1 MLRRVRTTKN
11 LAKRIDME
19 YFARPFPMR
28 RWRFWLS
35 VAIPALGLIWLVA
48 HWVVS
53 PEPFASGPVSPSH
66 AAFGQKCN
74 TCHTGVGGIYFRPVT
89 EKADTYKYEL
99 LWSPDSKKVMWSDKK
114 LRLQFVDVESKK
126 VTLVDQAKAF
136 EVRDFTWS
144 PDSKWIAYTRPE
156 VESLNKVYLYSLDG
170 GKSHAVTDGWYAA
183 GNPAFSADGTRRTID
198 PAGSVAMSPPSPR
211 LPSWYSAGLLTNL
224 STWRISST

>member
-35 VAIPALGLIWLVA
+35 IAIPALGLIWLVA

-89 EKADTYKYEL
+89 EKACLGCHDAPPHHANSVLFTPTCGSCHQEHRSRAAL
-99 LWSPDSKKVMWSDKK
+99 I
-114 LRLQFVDVESKK
+114 
-126 VTLVDQAKAF
+126 
-136 EVRDFTWS
+136 EVRDQ
-144 PDSKWIAYTRPE
+144 AC
-156 VESLNKVYLYSLDG
+156 VESTPLSRPR
-170 GKSHAVTDGWYAA
+170 A
-183 GNPAFSADGTRRTID
+183 G
-198 PAGSVAMSPPSPR
+198 R
-211 LPSWYSAGLLTNL
+211 LSC
-224 STWRISST
+224 